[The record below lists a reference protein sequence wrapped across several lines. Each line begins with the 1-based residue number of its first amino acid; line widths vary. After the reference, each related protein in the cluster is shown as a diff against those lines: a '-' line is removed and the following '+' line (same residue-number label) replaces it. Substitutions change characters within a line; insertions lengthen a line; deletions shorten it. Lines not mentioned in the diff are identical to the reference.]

1 MSGPTKH
8 GNPRGLQGG
17 RAAALHPAQDMAGG
31 CQGWRWVPGSTRLGD
46 RLSRFCTPF
55 SGLLS
60 LASPG
65 FCTHHAGIMTG
76 PPRYKGEGP
85 RSHPEASKEASGTR
99 CSLSQPCS
107 TNSAE
112 VESQGSA
119 LSHLG
124 GADRRSRAQTST
136 AGPRR
141 THHTVALQEGT
152 GGGTGWR
159 RVSQDLAQR
168 MSCHGDELPHEP
180 RWAATRPRC

>member
-8 GNPRGLQGG
+8 RNPRGLQGG

-60 LASPG
+60 LANPG
-65 FCTHHAGIMTG
+65 FCTHYTGIMTG
-76 PPRYKGEGP
+76 PPPYEGEGP

-119 LSHLG
+119 LSHLEGQTDAPGHRQAQLGPG
-124 GADRRSRAQTST
+124 GPTTLWLCRRELVGAQ
-136 AGPRR
+136 AGAECPR
-141 THHTVALQEGT
+141 T
-152 GGGTGWR
+152 W
-159 RVSQDLAQR
+159 
-168 MSCHGDELPHEP
+168 P
-180 RWAATRPRC
+180 RG

>member
-8 GNPRGLQGG
+8 GHPRGLRGG
-17 RAAALHPAQDMAGG
+17 RAAALHPAQDVAGG

-76 PPRYKGEGP
+76 PPRRDQVQPLTALLHKLCRGRKPGL
-85 RSHPEASKEASGTR
+85 S
-99 CSLSQPCS
+99 SQPS
-107 TNSAE
+107 R
-112 VESQGSA
+112 
-119 LSHLG
+119 G
-124 GADRRSRAQTST
+124 GGVRADRRSRAQTST

-180 RWAATRPRC
+180 RWAATPPRC